1 MNYFDPFKCTINP
14 TNIMSS
20 RAALF
25 KKSAGRNNEF
35 ERYLTSS
42 EPVGHQFENVVIDS
56 TRAYVIVLPLSYL
69 VANPANNPANNPTNR
84 RLKGKADIMPFESF
98 RIINMQHRGGNAHS
112 LVLIKSRAI
121 KSNPH
126 NIAIFES
133 NGRNGFCGIRILDD
147 HYHHTDGTKS
157 MKNVTKAYTT
167 ISPEYNIN
175 YGTNTYNP
183 GYCGIYGIICV
194 VAFRHYRSKTGTLWL
209 AKWTK
214 LLKYMSQCID
224 PNAGCL
230 GVELAARVQ
239 EIIATSSPA
248 CAEREIATLIR
259 ACSGTLPSNAM
270 TIVLNTTKCRTTM

>member
-1 MNYFDPFKCTINP
+1 MVHFNSVQYCIQTHSLQYV
-14 TNIMSS
+14 MSS

-25 KKSAGRNNEF
+25 KKSSGRNEEF
-35 ERYLTSS
+35 ERYLLSS
-42 EPVGHQFENVVIDS
+42 EPVGQQFEPVVIDS
-56 TRAYVIVLPLSYL
+56 TRAYVIVLPLSYFISYKTT
-69 VANPANNPANNPTNR
+69 PNR
-84 RLKGKADIMPFESF
+84 RPKGKADAMPYESF

-112 LVLIKSRAI
+112 LILIKSHAI
-121 KSNPH
+121 RTNMY

-147 HYHHTDGTKS
+147 HHGQPV
-157 MKNVTKAYTT
+157 NVTKAYTS

-194 VAFRHYRSKTGTLWL
+194 VAFRHYRSKSGTLWL

-214 LLKYMSQCID
+214 LLMRMSQCID

-230 GVELAARVQ
+230 GVDLAARVQ
-239 EIIATSSPA
+239 EIIATNAVHSS
-248 CAEREIATLIR
+248 AEKEIAHEIR
-259 ACSGTLPSNAM
+259 ACIAVKRNDSCTSCSL
-270 TIVLNTTKCRTTM
+270 VL

>member
-1 MNYFDPFKCTINP
+1 MS
-14 TNIMSS
+14 SS

-25 KKSAGRNNEF
+25 KKSAGRNDEF

-42 EPVGHQFENVVIDS
+42 EPVGQQFETAVTIDS
-56 TRAYVIVLPLSYL
+56 TRAYVIVLPLSYFISDKST
-69 VANPANNPANNPTNR
+69 TNR
-84 RLKGKADIMPFESF
+84 RLKGKADAMPFESF

-121 KSNPH
+121 KSNMY

-147 HYHHTDGTKS
+147 HHMDGSKP
-157 MKNVTKAYTT
+157 MKNVTKAYTS

-175 YGTNTYNP
+175 YGTNAHNP
-183 GYCGIYGIICV
+183 GYCGIYSIICI
-194 VAFRHYRSKTGTLWL
+194 VAFRHYRSRTGTLWL

-214 LLKYMSQCID
+214 LLAHMSRCID
-224 PNAGCL
+224 RNSGCM

-239 EIIATSSPA
+239 EIVATTSSPA
-248 CAEREIATLIR
+248 CAEREIAAAIR
-259 ACSGTLPSNAM
+259 ACLAVKRNDSCTL
-270 TIVLNTTKCRTTM
+270 VL